1 MVQGKGCREGI
12 FGGKKRQFPLDF
24 PESNL
29 LRYKTKFPWS
39 SIYMRQWSFS
49 LWEMGRQKT
58 QWSQV
63 IGIGYA
69 CRSTSSFN
77 FKGMY
82 AASTRK
88 DSAHID
94 GGWWSHPIQ
103 GASKN
108 QFWTIQLAI
117 APHIRPIWAQHS
129 VMFCSKSAPKKT
141 CYYVAL
147 PLWFPELEWYILTQ
161 THWGWALVTFLF
173 DNKPLM
179 VHGSPFTSPFVMLQI
194 QYHWTN
200 ILQPI
205 RILWIWW
212 SNWSVGLPKAQNPK
226 FYDQNSHFW

>member
-129 VMFCSKSAPKKT
+129 VMFCSKSAPKKNMLLCCPT
-141 CYYVAL
+141 IVISWAWMIYFDSNPLRVSVGHV
-147 PLWFPELEWYILTQ
+147 PLWQ
-161 THWGWALVTFLF
+161 
-173 DNKPLM
+173 
-179 VHGSPFTSPFVMLQI
+179 
-194 QYHWTN
+194 
-200 ILQPI
+200 
-205 RILWIWW
+205 
-212 SNWSVGLPKAQNPK
+212 
-226 FYDQNSHFW
+226 